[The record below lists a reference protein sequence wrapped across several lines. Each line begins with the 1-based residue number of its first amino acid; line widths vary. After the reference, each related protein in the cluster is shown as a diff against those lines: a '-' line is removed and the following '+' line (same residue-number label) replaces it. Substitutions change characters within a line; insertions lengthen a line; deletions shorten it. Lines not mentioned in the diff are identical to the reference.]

1 MTKYR
6 VGILGATGAVGQ
18 RLIELLANH
27 PWFEISEVV
36 GSEKSAGKR
45 YEEAV
50 QWRLDSPVPAGVK
63 DLIVKE
69 PKPRLACD
77 FVFSALEA
85 AAAGSA
91 EEQFARA
98 GYPVVSNTRTHRM
111 DEDVPL
117 LIADVNPEHIEVV
130 PFQQKKRAFTT
141 GFLVTNP
148 NCSATGLALALK
160 PLHEEFGIDKV
171 FVVTMQAISGAGY
184 PGIPSVDVQD
194 NVVPFIAGEEE
205 KLETEP
211 LKILGQ
217 VRDDCF
223 LPAMISISA
232 QCNRVPVLDGH
243 LEAVSVKLKRK
254 ASPAEAAEVL
264 RAYSSEP
271 QRLRLPSAPEHPVV
285 VREENDRPQTRL
297 DRNAE
302 KGMAAVVG
310 RIRRC
315 PLLDL
320 RFTLLSHNT
329 IRGAAGTAILNAE
342 LLAAKGYLPVGS
354 AAKSN
359 PARNGARVLSE
370 SSR

>member
-1 MTKYR
+1 MTKYK

-18 RLIELLANH
+18 RFVELLANH
-27 PWFEISEVV
+27 PWFGISEVV

-50 QWRLDSPVPAGVK
+50 NWRLDSLLPPAVK
-63 DLIVKE
+63 DLKVKHLE
-69 PKPRLACD
+69 PDLACD
-77 FVFSALEA
+77 FVFSGLDSSA
-85 AAAGSA
+85 AESV
-91 EEQFARA
+91 EQEFARA
-98 GYPVVSNTRTHRM
+98 GYPVISNTRVHRL

-117 LIADVNPEHIEVV
+117 LIADVNPEHVGII
-130 PFQQKKRAFTT
+130 PFQQKKRGFTT

-160 PLHEEFGIDKV
+160 PLHEEFGIEKV
-171 FVVTMQAISGAGY
+171 FVVTMQAISGTGY
-184 PGIPSVDVQD
+184 PGIPSVDIQD

-205 KLETEP
+205 KLESEP
-211 LKILGQ
+211 LKILGHM
-217 VRDDCF
+217 RDDGF

-243 LEAVSVKLKRK
+243 LESVSVKLRRK
-254 ASPAEAAEVL
+254 ASPAEAAEAL
-264 RAYSSEP
+264 LGYLSEP

-297 DRNAE
+297 DRNTGG
-302 KGMAAVVG
+302 GMAVVVG

-315 PLLDL
+315 PVLDL

-342 LLAAKGYLPVGS
+342 MLAVKGYLPAGS
-354 AAKSN
+354 APRSN
-359 PARNGARVLSE
+359 LARNRTHVLSE
-370 SSR
+370 SGR